1 MDLGSGLEVFL
12 STRRLLE
19 FKNQDDTETRAGK
32 QEICLPFSARS
43 STSARANVAELF
55 RITDCC
61 TFMDLDRITSG
72 RGLFSDP
79 NK

>member
-1 MDLGSGLEVFL
+1 MGSGLEVFL
-12 STRRLLE
+12 STRRLVD
-19 FKNQDDTETRAGK
+19 FKNQDDTEPHAGR
-32 QEICLPFSARS
+32 QEICLPFLLHS
-43 STSARANVAELF
+43 SISARANVAELF
-55 RITDCC
+55 RVTDYW

>member
-12 STRRLLE
+12 STRRLVE
-19 FKNQDDTETRAGK
+19 FKNQDDTETLGN
-32 QEICLPFSARS
+32 EICLPFLARS
-43 STSARANVAELF
+43 SISARANVAELF
-55 RITDCC
+55 RITDYC